1 MEFRVDRM
9 CFDKCMT
16 VYDLAARIALVSEP
30 QKKVKRANIVKG
42 NYIGVVVEFED
53 VVHTYDL
60 NQLAILIGCKRAV
73 VCKRGNTEYV
83 CGIE

>member
-1 MEFRVDRM
+1 MEFKIDRM
-9 CFDKCMT
+9 CFEKCMT
-16 VYDLAARIALVSEP
+16 VYDLAARIALASKP
-30 QKKVKRANIVKG
+30 PKKVKRANIVKG

-60 NQLAILIGCKRAV
+60 DQLAILIGCKRAV

-83 CGIE
+83 CGL

>member
-9 CFDKCMT
+9 CFCKCMT
-16 VYDLAARIALVSEP
+16 VYDLAERIALTSDPE
-30 QKKVKRANIVKG
+30 KKVKRANIVKG

-60 NQLAILIGCKRAV
+60 DQLAILIGCKRAV

-83 CGIE
+83 CGL